1 MSETNKTPA
10 QIAAEKAAEAKRIE
24 AEEQQKKEA
33 EAKALAD
40 QHKKEQDQT
49 KETKQDTVTLT
60 QEQFD
65 LILNEIQTLKKGQKE
80 LVDTSS
86 PDQIKRIEAIRA
98 KGGLVKSVKIAELEG
113 KLVKSWVSTA
123 DEVYIDHALGKEVSK
138 QMTKIFFYDGSDREI
153 SQTEFARRKIMKS
166 FEVIKEG
173 KDKVGNIVLTVTT
186 DDGKEFDVDSRYIN

>member
-24 AEEQQKKEA
+24 AEEAAKAKAEA
-33 EAKALAD
+33 EAKA
-40 QHKKEQDQT
+40 KEEAEKAENKG
-49 KETKQDTVTLT
+49 KEETVTLT
-60 QEQFD
+60 KDQLD
-65 LILNEIQTLKKGQKE
+65 LLINRIQTLEKGQKE
-80 LVDTSS
+80 LEDTSS

-113 KLVKSWVSTA
+113 KLVKSWESTA
-123 DEVYIDHALGKEVSK
+123 DEVYIDHALGKEVSR
-138 QMTKIFFYDGSDREI
+138 QMTKVYFYEGGEREI
-153 SQTEFARRKIMKS
+153 SQPEFARRKVMKS

>member
-1 MSETNKTPA
+1 MSETNKTPD
-10 QIAAEKAAEAKRIE
+10 QLAAEKAAEAKRIE
-24 AEEQQKKEA
+24 AEEKAKKEA
-33 EAKALAD
+33 EAEAQAQEAAKKAAG
-40 QHKKEQDQT
+40 KNEKE
-49 KETKQDTVTLT
+49 KTVTLT

-113 KLVKSWVSTA
+113 KLVKSWISTA
-123 DEVYIDHALGKEVSK
+123 DDVYIDHALGKEVSR
-138 QMTKIFFYDGSDREI
+138 QMTKVFFYDGTDREI
-153 SQTEFARRKIMKS
+153 SQVEFARRKIMKS

-186 DDGKEFDVDSRYIN
+186 EDGNEFDVDSRYIN